1 MKLVDMTVTGYLE
14 TVMSD
19 APAPGGGSVAALS
32 STQACALVSMVA
44 DLTLGKEKY
53 AEYFEVCEAT
63 KAKMQ
68 ELYKELYAGVDN
80 DTDAFMKV
88 SAAYKMPKDTDELK
102 AARSAAIRA
111 ANVGA
116 TEVPFHTVELSLEG
130 LRAMKAL
137 AGKFN
142 QNAASDFGVAALS
155 FLTGARGAWLNVKIN
170 LPGVKDETLQA
181 KFAKAEDMLKEAEEL
196 AAEIYGEVEA
206 SL

>member
-1 MKLVDMTVTGYLE
+1 
-14 TVMSD
+14 
-19 APAPGGGSVAALS
+19 
-32 STQACALVSMVA
+32 
-44 DLTLGKEKY
+44 
-53 AEYFEVCEAT
+53 
-63 KAKMQ
+63 MQ
-68 ELYKELYAGVDN
+68 ELYKALYDGVDN

-116 TEVPFHTVELSLEG
+116 TEVPYHTVELSLEG
-130 LRAMKAL
+130 LRAMKAM

-142 QNAASDFGVAALS
+142 MNAASDFGVAALS

-181 KFAKAEDMLKEAEEL
+181 KFAKAEDMLKEAEEI
-196 AAEIYGEVEA
+196 AAEIYGEIEA

>member
-1 MKLVDMTVTGYLE
+1 LLACVGFQKR
-14 TVMSD
+14 
-19 APAPGGGSVAALS
+19 AIVA
-32 STQACALVSMVA
+32 A

-116 TEVPFHTVELSLEG
+116 TEVPFHTVELSLQG
-130 LRAMKAL
+130 LKAMEAM

-170 LPGVKDETLQA
+170 LPGVKDEELQA
-181 KFAKAEDMLKEAEEL
+181 KFAKAEDMLKEAEEI
-196 AAEIYGEVEA
+196 AAKIYGDVEK